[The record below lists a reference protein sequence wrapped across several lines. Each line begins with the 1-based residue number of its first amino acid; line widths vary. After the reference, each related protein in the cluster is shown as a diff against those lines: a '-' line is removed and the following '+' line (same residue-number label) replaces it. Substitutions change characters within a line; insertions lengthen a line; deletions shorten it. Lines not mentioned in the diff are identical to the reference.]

1 MKKWRKL
8 LTLSIDKEKEASLK
22 KSASIV
28 SIITACILTL
38 IKIYAAFITGSLS
51 VLSSMIDSL
60 SDIFA
65 SLVTYVAVRYSGKPF
80 NKNHRYG
87 YGKAEAVSALF
98 QAAFIAGSA
107 IFILYDGFYRF
118 FYPIQVEQTVF
129 GVVIMLICWFI
140 TLALIIFQ
148 KYIIKLVRSQ
158 AIKADSG
165 HYTVD
170 LLSNGSVILSLLVVK
185 HFHCF
190 WFDIATAIAIA
201 IYLIYNA
208 WSITKDALEE
218 ITDKEIDDK
227 TRQKIIKIVTD
238 TPGVL
243 GYHDLRSRV
252 SGSLYFIELHL
263 ELDGNLT
270 LFEAHQISDRTE
282 ERITAVFPHA
292 QVIIHQDPYG
302 LNEKRL
308 DHNINESNIL

>member
-1 MKKWRKL
+1 M
-8 LTLSIDKEKEASLK
+8 TLSINKEKEAFLK
-22 KSASIV
+22 KAASIV

-38 IKIYAAFITGSLS
+38 IKIYAAFVTGSLS

-65 SLVTYVAVRYSGKPF
+65 SLVTYIAVRYSGKPF

-118 FYPIQVEQTVF
+118 FYPVQIEQTVF
-129 GVVIMLICWFI
+129 GVVVMLVCWFI

-158 AIKADSG
+158 AIQADSG

-185 HFHCF
+185 HLHWF

-201 IYLIYNA
+201 VYLLYNA
-208 WSITKDALEE
+208 WNITKDALEE
-218 ITDKEIDDK
+218 ITDKEINEE
-227 TRQKIIKIVTD
+227 TRQKIIEIVTG

-243 GYHDLRSRV
+243 GCHDLRSRV
-252 SGSLYFIELHL
+252 SGSLYFVELHL

-270 LFEAHQISDRTE
+270 LFEAHQISDMAE
-282 ERITAVFPHA
+282 AQITSIIPNA
-292 QVIIHQDPYG
+292 QIIIHQDPHG
-302 LNEKRL
+302 LNENRL
-308 DHNINESNIL
+308 DHNINETDFL